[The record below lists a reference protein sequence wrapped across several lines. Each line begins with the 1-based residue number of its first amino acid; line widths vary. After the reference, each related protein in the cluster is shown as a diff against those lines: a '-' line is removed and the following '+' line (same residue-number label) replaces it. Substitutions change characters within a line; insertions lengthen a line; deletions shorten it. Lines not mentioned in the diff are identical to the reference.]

1 MRRSVLLL
9 MILAA
14 MSAGCASPS
23 PPIGGNYNDGSGW
36 ISPNGV
42 PLDPTY
48 PGPGAHIGIGVG
60 GWGGG
65 SGGGIGFGLGF

>member
-1 MRRSVLLL
+1 MKRSVLVL
-9 MILAA
+9 ILAA
-14 MSAGCASPS
+14 ISAGCASS
-23 PPIGGNYNDGSGW
+23 PPIGGNYNDGTGW